1 MLAAPHICG
10 EGVSIHVWW
19 HVLTSRYSG
28 VGGRRIRSS
37 DNIHSEFEVSL
48 DYRAPCLKKRKKK
61 INLSVSDVSWGTEL
75 ACTKNHRS
83 LVSQWVIHLVVNML
97 EPKII

>member
-1 MLAAPHICG
+1 MVKGSPFMCG
-10 EGVSIHVWW
+10 GMCLHPGTQEW
-19 HVLTSRYSG
+19 
-28 VGGRRIRSS
+28 SS
-37 DNIHSEFEVSL
+37 DNTHSEFEVSL

-61 INLSVSDVSWGTEL
+61 KINLSLSDVSWGTEL

>member
-1 MLAAPHICG
+1 MVKGSPFMCGGMCLHPGTQELEAGGLGVQIIHI
-10 EGVSIHVWW
+10 
-19 HVLTSRYSG
+19 
-28 VGGRRIRSS
+28 
-37 DNIHSEFEVSL
+37 VSL
-48 DYRAPCLKKRKKK
+48 KLAWTIELLVSKRERKKK
-61 INLSVSDVSWGTEL
+61 INLSLSDVSWGTEL